1 MRYKILIY
9 RDYGC
14 ADVHPL
20 YKELVSYYRNEDVD
34 VFFTDA
40 AGIKEGILGKDVK
53 AFFLG
58 CGAATPYMEKL
69 AGEANERI
77 RSYVDRGGVCFG
89 ICAGAYYACRRI
101 VFEKDIEALH
111 IESRCGLNLVE
122 GEAIGTLY
130 KEYGLLPYSLTA
142 FSAKIV
148 QIRFKDHQLYSA
160 LYHGGPCFKRTDA
173 EVVAVYEL
181 PDPDLKP
188 AIIQKAYGRGRVILS
203 GVHFEDGEQV
213 LSRKIHELRC
223 DKEAARKNADE
234 MKLAEKNRQAL
245 FNRLLKMI

>member
-1 MRYKILIY
+1 MRSKILIY

-14 ADVHPL
+14 ADVHLL

-58 CGAATPYMEKL
+58 GGAATPYMEKL

-77 RSYVDRGGVCFG
+77 RSYVDRGGVYFG

-122 GEAIGTLY
+122 GEAIGTFDTCKQTGLFVYLIPENLY
-130 KEYGLLPYSLTA
+130 RIQ
-142 FSAKIV
+142 IV
-148 QIRFKDHQLYSA
+148 QPTTFPHIRFAFFSFH
-160 LYHGGPCFKRTDA
+160 KRTRNSLCSRSNFGNCG
-173 EVVAVYEL
+173 VCCCGIL
-181 PDPDLKP
+181 P
-188 AIIQKAYGRGRVILS
+188 
-203 GVHFEDGEQV
+203 
-213 LSRKIHELRC
+213 
-223 DKEAARKNADE
+223 
-234 MKLAEKNRQAL
+234 NRHI
-245 FNRLLKMI
+245 K